1 MYRYA
6 VFSGG
11 RTALLLT
18 PGTGVCKPACG
29 KQAARY
35 RQMAAAVDEAAQTDP
50 TVSPFDPAVREMRLL
65 CCASGVANTG
75 QWLWSSARAFDV
87 IVLMEQRC
95 NLTSSFT
102 FVPQAVLA
110 SMTMPQQRHAYIL
123 TMSRSLSCCLP
134 RYKGVC
140 VKERNRRECC

>member
-50 TVSPFDPAVREMRLL
+50 TVSPFDPAVRESAITLL
-65 CCASGVANTG
+65 RFGCC
-75 QWLWSSARAFDV
+75 Q
-87 IVLMEQRC
+87 
-95 NLTSSFT
+95 
-102 FVPQAVLA
+102 
-110 SMTMPQQRHAYIL
+110 H
-123 TMSRSLSCCLP
+123 RSTALEFRSCL
-134 RYKGVC
+134 
-140 VKERNRRECC
+140 